1 MPVLHVEIVDAEAF
15 AEAADLAEETLLSYE
30 DDPIELERRIA
41 EDEGVDAF
49 APGPAPEE
57 DANAADLIPA
67 EGASAPSAASAPTGS
82 FNARRLLRIGGIG
95 GGIRGA
101 GMRAGIGGVRRFGG
115 GGGYGRAG
123 LGRRNRSMAT
133 NQVLAASYYG
143 QRGARGA
150 SARTSTTRASRTGG
164 ERAGRRERGGRRSN
178 RREAQARRDGAFPA
192 FFSEDRDGARRG
204 AHRQGL
210 ARPIT
215 SGRVLVMDCAKPS
228 HSSERAA
235 PSRQFG
241 RGSPRAQR
249 ARTSI
254 ERDEQRPLA
263 DAIRFTVADG
273 I

>member
-1 MPVLHVEIVDAEAF
+1 MTNTLDPSDDHVLMVCGHTTPSACASADPHASAPAGHPCGVDDATDPALAASSGAFCEVVGLGHDSTPHGELLAHGKVRVESVARAHEDALAEGRAPEVPVLHVEIVDAEAF

-41 EDEGVDAF
+41 EDEGVEAF

-57 DANAADLIPA
+57 DATAADLIPA

-115 GGGYGRAG
+115 GVGYGRAG

-143 QRGARGA
+143 RRGG
-150 SARTSTTRASRTGG
+150 
-164 ERAGRRERGGRRSN
+164 AGR
-178 RREAQARRDGAFPA
+178 
-192 FFSEDRDGARRG
+192 
-204 AHRQGL
+204 
-210 ARPIT
+210 
-215 SGRVLVMDCAKPS
+215 
-228 HSSERAA
+228 
-235 PSRQFG
+235 
-241 RGSPRAQR
+241 QR
-249 ARTSI
+249 AYFN
-254 ERDEQRPLA
+254 DP
-263 DAIRFTVADG
+263 G
-273 I
+273 IPNGR